1 MDRIHEMKTPK
12 EIINLMMSKDAFS
25 NWMKIELNAIE
36 KGSCSLSCMIKEE
49 MLNGFSIAHGGI
61 AYSLADS
68 TLAFA
73 ANSHGHQSFS
83 IETSISHLVKVKI
96 GDRLTS
102 ASREIHRGKKTGVYH
117 IEIFNQNNELVALM
131 KGTVYIS
138 KIVW

>member
-1 MDRIHEMKTPK
+1 MDRIHEMKTAS
-12 EIINLMMSKDAFS
+12 EIVNMMMSKDEFS
-25 NWMKIELNAIE
+25 SWMNIKIENIE
-36 KGSCSLSCMIKEE
+36 KGKCSLSCHVRKE

-73 ANSHGHQSFS
+73 ANSYGLQSFS
-83 IETSISHLVKVKI
+83 IETSISHLVKVNQ
-96 GDRLTS
+96 GDLLKS
-102 ASREIHRGKKTGVYH
+102 NSIEIHRGNKTAIYQIEVY
-117 IEIFNQNNELVALM
+117 NQKNIMVAIM

>member
-1 MDRIHEMKTPK
+1 MKTPE

-25 NWMKIELNAIE
+25 NWMNIKVNTIE

-83 IETSISHLVKVKI
+83 IESIIKAALKHL
-96 GDRLTS
+96 
-102 ASREIHRGKKTGVYH
+102 
-117 IEIFNQNNELVALM
+117 NE
-131 KGTVYIS
+131 
-138 KIVW
+138 